1 MSCHPFQIAFYRI
14 AILFLGWL
22 ISGSLISQYSLLA
35 QPSASGA
42 DPHPE
47 VECVTPNGQE
57 STISRAHVADPSAVA
72 SIIDDATLSCPLR
85 EGDTTFII
93 ALPNGTLGDRFTF
106 INENRAAC
114 GELKIAVSDSRLA
127 ADSPNWTEVDGIIPF
142 SHKRL
147 FNLSMLGVETKF
159 VRLCF
164 HVESASGDLVD
175 RTFARV
181 TAPFPWSELSSA
193 INSHYMSG
201 HVQRMDIAASFD
213 SLSVTPTASTLGQ

>member
-1 MSCHPFQIAFYRI
+1 VSCHPSQIAFYRI
-14 AILFLGWL
+14 AILFLGWF
-22 ISGSLISQYSLLA
+22 ISGSLIPQSSLLA

-47 VECVTPNGQE
+47 IECVTPDGEE
-57 STISRAHVADPSAVA
+57 STLSRPHLVDSNAVA
-72 SIIDDATLSCPLR
+72 AIIDDATLSCPLR

-93 ALPNGTLGDRFTF
+93 ALPNGTLRDRLTF

-114 GELKIAVSDSRLA
+114 GELKIAVSESRLA
-127 ADSPNWTEVDGIIPF
+127 ADSPNWIEVDGIIPF

-164 HVESASGDLVD
+164 HVESDSGDLAD
-175 RTFARV
+175 RLVPRV
-181 TAPFPWSELSSA
+181 SAPFGWSELSSA
-193 INSHYMSG
+193 INSHYISG
-201 HVQRMDIAASFD
+201 HPQRADIAASFR
-213 SLSVTPTASTLGQ
+213 SLSVAPTASTLDK